1 MDRITGDSVR
11 NLANAVR
18 TDIRGV
24 QTDLQNADAQ
34 VGALDLALTN
44 TAILVDELCER
55 IRYLGWSTDDAIL
68 DCLSDG
74 HWRTRQ
80 EVEEALQRS
89 GAPYRSTA
97 NRLRMLT
104 QAGKLEHGRVPRP
117 DRGNA
122 FGNWR
127 LPTD

>member
-11 NLANAVR
+11 DLANAIR

-24 QTDLQNADAQ
+24 QAALRHADTQ
-34 VGALDLALTN
+34 VGALDLTLTN
-44 TAILVDELCER
+44 TASLVDELCER
-55 IRYLGWSTDDAIL
+55 IRYSGWSTDDAIL
-68 DCLSDG
+68 DYLNDAQ
-74 HWRTRQ
+74 WRTRR

-97 NRLRMLT
+97 NRLRVLT
-104 QAGKLEHGRVPRP
+104 QAGKLEHERVQRP

-122 FGNWR
+122 FGKWR
-127 LPTD
+127 LSTD

>member
-1 MDRITGDSVR
+1 MDRNTGDGVR
-11 NLANAVR
+11 NLANAIR
-18 TDIRGV
+18 TGIRDA
-24 QTDLQNADAQ
+24 QTDFQHADPHS
-34 VGALDLALTN
+34 GALDLPLTN

-68 DCLSDG
+68 DYLSDG

-104 QAGKLEHGRVPRP
+104 EAGRLEHGRVRRP

-122 FGNWR
+122 FGKWR

>member
-1 MDRITGDSVR
+1 MDRITGDGVR
-11 NLANAVR
+11 NLANAIR
-18 TDIRGV
+18 TAIRDA
-24 QTDLQNADAQ
+24 QTDFQPADPQA
-34 VGALDLALTN
+34 GALDLPLT
-44 TAILVDELCER
+44 AMLVDKLCER

-68 DCLSDG
+68 DYLGDR

-104 QAGKLEHGRVPRP
+104 EAGRLEHGRVQRP

-122 FGNWR
+122 FGKWR